1 MSVLDSADLNYY
13 DDLYKTAPVNMT
25 RENKADALEL
35 FESDFDHIITDLG
48 ELAKKNFGI
57 TAENISGQHILKFR
71 RLNKLLSEAYGVAEE
86 LIGESKKQN
95 EKKAIK

>member
-1 MSVLDSADLNYY
+1 MSVIDSADLDYY
-13 DDLYKTAPVNMT
+13 DNLYKTPPANMT

-35 FESDFDHIITDLG
+35 FEHDFTHITEDLI
-48 ELAKKNFGI
+48 ELAELTFGI
-57 TAENISGQHILKFR
+57 TADNISGQHILKFR